1 MVIKSMKFYVMTWKV
16 DEIVRW
22 ILFFAIFFSLQCV
35 CLSFSPHNTHS
46 IWHITSLTEMMN
58 FNKAKQKKKVW
69 INTHCLLRILPPIW
83 ITKHIINE
91 LFRRNKFQSIWK
103 CSKCYGTYHSIRYD
117 SGQCRYYCVLF
128 LFGNG
133 LNSTYCALC
142 DIESCMWTIYKLFSL
157 SIISIRKSHYLDC

>member
-128 LFGNG
+128 LFCSEMV
-133 LNSTYCALC
+133 LTQLTVPCAISNLVC
-142 DIESCMWTIYKLFSL
+142 EQFTNFFFSRSFQL
-157 SIISIRKSHYLDC
+157 GKPII